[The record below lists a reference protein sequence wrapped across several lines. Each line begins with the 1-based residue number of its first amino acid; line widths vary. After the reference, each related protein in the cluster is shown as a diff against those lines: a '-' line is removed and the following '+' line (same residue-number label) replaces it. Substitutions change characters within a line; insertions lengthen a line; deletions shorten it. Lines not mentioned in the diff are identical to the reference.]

1 MRGYWGMNQDQGH
14 LYLHRRWYSDLCSDW
29 YIFVASKTA
38 GNFPGLLEKYHC
50 VVWISPKQWFLPCF
64 QFHCSGELQ
73 NSMNFQLHLNFYAGI
88 WNGTSECMSE
98 EWRYMWRKVLMD
110 KEMQN
115 LRQTDK
121 KKPKELIH
129 ESKEAKDKG
138 SALKLV
144 AILHR
149 YAE

>member
-1 MRGYWGMNQDQGH
+1 
-14 LYLHRRWYSDLCSDW
+14 
-29 YIFVASKTA
+29 
-38 GNFPGLLEKYHC
+38 
-50 VVWISPKQWFLPCF
+50 
-64 QFHCSGELQ
+64 
-73 NSMNFQLHLNFYAGI
+73 
-88 WNGTSECMSE
+88 
-98 EWRYMWRKVLMD
+98 MD

-144 AILHR
+144 EILHR